1 LLVKKPLMAQIWEC
15 ETSNWKHRNEA
26 RQAFIQKAKSY
37 SGNFLE
43 IGPGYG
49 RVMLEIEQHN
59 SIIGLEMDDKL
70 VELLKN
76 RQLKVIKGIAEAIPF
91 ENDSFDVVLCEEV
104 IEHIKMQSSVINEVH
119 RVLKSHGVA
128 VFTTPNK
135 YIYRTLMWINNLRRL
150 DFKIPIYKNPTP
162 GHISELT
169 SKGFR
174 NLFKEKFDIIDFIP
188 LNSYLPKTILKK
200 IPFLAINN
208 LIVARK
214 P

>member
-1 LLVKKPLMAQIWEC
+1 MAQIWES

-26 RQAFIQKAKSY
+26 RKAFILKAKSY
-37 SGNFLE
+37 SGSFLE

-49 RVMLEIEQHN
+49 RVMLEIMQHD

-76 RQLKVIKGIAEAIPF
+76 RQLEVVKGIAEAIPF

-104 IEHIKMQSSVINEVH
+104 IEHIQMQSRVINEVH

-128 VFTTPNK
+128 IFTTPNK
-135 YIYRTLMWINNLRRL
+135 YLYRTIMFVNNLRRL

-169 SKGFR
+169 GRELK

-188 LNSYLPKTILKK
+188 LNSYLPETILRKA
-200 IPFLAINN
+200 PFLAINN